1 MTISRKPAVDSNIKI
16 VLYKIL
22 LAGILCAIIFLIV
35 GLILL
40 SSTPGVDITEEL
52 SLEALIEE
60 ISSMSPKGILGI
72 GILLIIATPLIRIL
86 TTTIVFL
93 KERDRF
99 LVIISLIVM
108 GIITLGFIQGSM

>member
-1 MTISRKPAVDSNIKI
+1 MTISREPVVDSNVKT

-22 LAGILCAIIFLIV
+22 IAGILCAIIFLII
-35 GLILL
+35 GLITL

-52 SLEALIEE
+52 SLEELIEE
-60 ISSMSPKGILGI
+60 ITSLSAMGILGI

-86 TTTIVFL
+86 TTTIVFF

-99 LVIISLIVM
+99 LVAISLIVLA
-108 GIITLGFIQGSM
+108 IIAFGFIQGSA